1 MNKYLKA
8 GLSSAENGLLVLESL
23 AESINAVSH
32 PTIPS
37 GVGLD
42 ELLALKETLHRDKQ
56 VSRQQLAMLSYSLPD
71 AMEGKPLALW
81 TELPS
86 TTGFNEACRVVD
98 KAIAIIGEQLRNTT
112 ATQAKGLLELELT
125 RLEDNAPYVEDF
137 VALTQS
143 HATRFAEIQQ
153 TVAHLIDHPDV
164 KEDIEIAIEKY
175 ESKLLQVWS
184 PIIDLA
190 GVTEALTSLYA
201 ADTQILKGMLA
212 LTPDQNNIDD
222 TLIPTKSKTAIDV
235 IKPYFDDV
243 GYLIP
248 NDPASTKKEWDATKL
263 HLALGTAMYASQ
275 VIRDVVNDYPET
287 AQLVKQLIERVE
299 NVRTNEQLDNVSYLA
314 IIARYQCQRVI
325 YQRMLVEWV
334 RAVLSYAEVVT
345 EVIMSASETA
355 NAVRSEQLWDKTQ
368 EEIEAA
374 DGYTRIDLVQ
384 EGFFDPI
391 KKLFDK
397 KGPNPLLDG
406 KASKSWSYLE
416 KIQQQIA
423 QTYANKS
430 WVERNIHTESVVSRY
445 IARTFSFND
454 GKVRMPITALKESI
468 SAMRSVQK
476 LVEAPVQARHTKL
489 KQLEEKALRRIKAG
503 ENQYQVAEDTLAEAK
518 KIKPVST
525 IPENSYPKWFGYK
538 YSVFFNTL
546 MLENPITDELPR
558 LNVDDVLETGK
569 FLTNDATKAI
579 KEFTAADVFCGTGCD
594 TELWNYDAFGD
605 DDELY
610 EQFYLHSKLNE
621 TSATEAY
628 YNYLEAF
635 VNVCSATVEWLAR
648 QTDTKALKME
658 GYTVGGIYTAE
669 SAWETLRRTMEYT
682 INILKRLVDWL
693 VKSWRNGNAKA
704 AIQQAEANNSQ
715 LTRAKDALLTEG
727 TKKHLATLHSVGIQT
742 IAKYAEAGSVWSSTF
757 KGVTD
762 NLGTVAAIISAEVKE
777 LSNGHELDQDKLA
790 KIREGIALAFE
801 KGNFSKVLLGHNG
814 ITVDNLASEIH
825 DYREELKN
833 QFKETTNESIDV
845 DKLIRYNDGC
855 RKFLQG
861 PITDARNKVSG
872 HELDN
877 LLTMLNSMI
886 RQQASSP
893 ENKGLG
899 ALKNEIV
906 NARDLAKAAVDVL
919 GIAQWLEVRAK
930 RYINA
935 LSTIV
940 DKANSEATATNGT
953 LKQESFQLSN
963 YVLNNVNDTDVCAA
977 TAGLLAV
984 NSFRTTRQERRL
996 SYHHAIEVAR
1006 AIFHD
1011 QFNNHA
1017 AICQHLLGVVP
1028 QLSDESSYPW
1038 TLGLDLQVSNPDALD
1053 DFYSQLA
1060 NSIEYYRSA
1069 LITNAS
1075 DKLVKAIELLD
1086 STALCQAV
1094 DPNYEVSYPRDNR
1107 ANHHL
1112 LEYRRLAREALEPHR
1127 DFTTKQQQHDWY
1139 RTFMHEPSRFVPGA
1153 GFTKTPDDMDVELL
1167 WHYATLFCAAMNA
1180 YLALRYGTDLKVY
1193 GWFSEQ
1199 QNSNNVR

>member
-23 AESINAVSH
+23 TENINAVLH

-37 GVGLD
+37 SVGLD

-56 VSRQQLAMLSYSLPD
+56 VSRQQLTMLSYSLPD

-98 KAIAIIGEQLRNTT
+98 KAIAIIGEQLRNAS
-112 ATQAKGLLELELT
+112 ATQVKDLLEQELT
-125 RLEDNAPYVEDF
+125 RLEENASYVDDF
-137 VALTQS
+137 TALTQS
-143 HATRFAEIQQ
+143 HVNRFAEIQQ
-153 TVAHLIDHPDV
+153 TVGRLIDHPDV

-190 GVTEALTSLYA
+190 GVTEALTALYA

-222 TLIPTKSKTAIDV
+222 TLIPTKSNTTIDV
-235 IKPYFDDV
+235 IKPYFDDA

-248 NDPASTKKEWDATKL
+248 NNPATAEKEWDATKL
-263 HLALGTAMYASQ
+263 HFALGTAVYASQ
-275 VIRDVVNDYPET
+275 VIRDAIHDYPET
-287 AQLVKQLIERVE
+287 AQLVKQLIGQVE
-299 NVRTNEQLDNVSYLA
+299 NVRTDDRLDGVSYLA
-314 IIARYQCQRVI
+314 TITRCQCQRVI

-345 EVIMSASETA
+345 EVIMSVSETA
-355 NAVRSEQLWDKTQ
+355 AAVRSEELWDKTQ

-374 DGYTRIDLVQ
+374 DGYTRIELVQ
-384 EGFFDPI
+384 EGFFGPI
-391 KKLFDK
+391 LKLFDK
-397 KGPNPLLDG
+397 KGPNPLLDS
-406 KASKSWSYLE
+406 KASKSWKYLE
-416 KIQQQIA
+416 NIQQQIA

-430 WVERNIHTESVVSRY
+430 WVERNIHDKPVVSKRV
-445 IARTFSFND
+445 ARALSFDD
-454 GKVRMPITALKESI
+454 GKVRMPTIVLKEAI

-476 LVEAPVQARHTKL
+476 LIEAPAQARHTKL

-503 ENQYQVAEDTLAEAK
+503 ENQYQVAKDTLAEAK
-518 KIKPVST
+518 KIKPLST
-525 IPENSYPKWFGYK
+525 IPESSYPNWLGYK
-538 YSVFFNTL
+538 YSTFFNML
-546 MLENPITDELPR
+546 MLQEPVTDELPK
-558 LNVDDVLETGK
+558 LNVDDVVETGK
-569 FLTNDATKAI
+569 FLTNDAAKAL
-579 KEFTAADVFCGTGCD
+579 KEFTTADVFCGTGCD

-610 EQFYLHSKLNE
+610 DQFYLHSKFNE
-621 TSATEAY
+621 TTATDVY
-628 YNYLEAF
+628 YSYLEAF

-648 QTDTKALKME
+648 QTSLKALKME
-658 GYTVGGIYTAE
+658 GYGIYTAE

-682 INILKRLVDWL
+682 VNILKRLVDWL
-693 VKSWRNGNAKA
+693 VKSWRNGSAKA

-727 TKKHLATLHSVGIQT
+727 TKKRLASLHTVGIQT
-742 IAKYAEAGSVWSSTF
+742 IAKYAEAGTIWSGAF

-762 NLGTVAAIISAEVKE
+762 NLGNVSALISSEVKE
-777 LSNGHELDQDKLA
+777 LSNGRELDQDKLA
-790 KIREGIALAFE
+790 KIREGLALAFE
-801 KGNFSKVLLGHNG
+801 KGNFNKVLLGHNG
-814 ITVDNLASEIH
+814 ITIDNLASEIH
-825 DYREELKN
+825 DYREELKD
-833 QFKETTNESIDV
+833 QFKESTNESIDV

-935 LSTIV
+935 LSTVV
-940 DKANSEATATNGT
+940 DKANSEAAAVSGS
-953 LKQESFQLSN
+953 LKQESFDLNEVVLSSTS
-963 YVLNNVNDTDVCAA
+963 YDVCSVAA
-977 TAGLLAV
+977 TSLAANRFR
-984 NSFRTTRQERRL
+984 NSRDELRRHYNQAL
-996 SYHHAIEVAR
+996 EAALQVYNR
-1006 AIFHD
+1006 AIY
-1011 QFNNHA
+1011 NHA
-1017 AICQHLLGVVP
+1017 VIGQHLLGVMPRFTGVF
-1028 QLSDESSYPW
+1028 SNYPW
-1038 TLGLDLQVSNPDALD
+1038 TLGLDLQVSNPSALNA
-1053 DFYSQLA
+1053 FCEKLSR
-1060 NSIEYYRSA
+1060 SIELYGAGTADS
-1069 LITNAS
+1069 ITQA
-1075 DKLVKAIELLD
+1075 VALLD
-1086 STALCQAV
+1086 STELCYAV
-1094 DPNYEVSYPRDNR
+1094 DPNHEGESGNSS
-1107 ANHHL
+1107 ALATHMF
-1112 LEYRRLAREALEPHR
+1112 EYRRLAKEALEHHS
-1127 DFTTKQQQHDWY
+1127 DFTTEEQRRGWY
-1139 RTFMHEPSRFVPGA
+1139 ATFMDSSPSWEPDNTLPVV
-1153 GFTKTPDDMDVELL
+1153 TEDVDPSLV
-1167 WHYATLFCAAMNA
+1167 WAFASLFCAALNA
-1180 YLALRYGTDLKVY
+1180 YIALRYGTDLKVY

-1199 QNSNNVR
+1199 QNNTNVR

>member
-23 AESINAVSH
+23 TENINTVSH
-32 PTIPS
+32 PTTPS
-37 GVGLD
+37 SVGLD

-56 VSRQQLAMLSYSLPD
+56 VSRQQLTMLSYSLPD

-98 KAIAIIGEQLRNTT
+98 KAIAIIGEQLRNAS
-112 ATQAKGLLELELT
+112 ATQVKDLLEQELT
-125 RLEDNAPYVEDF
+125 RLEENATCVDDF
-137 VALTQS
+137 TALTQS
-143 HATRFAEIQQ
+143 HVNRFAEIQQ
-153 TVAHLIDHPDV
+153 TVGRLIDHPDV

-175 ESKLLQVWS
+175 ESKLLKVWS

-190 GVTEALTSLYA
+190 GVTEALTALYA

-222 TLIPTKSKTAIDV
+222 TLIPTKSNTTIDV
-235 IKPYFDDV
+235 IKPYFDDA

-248 NDPASTKKEWDATKL
+248 NNPATAEKEWDATKL
-263 HLALGTAMYASQ
+263 HFALGTAVYASQ
-275 VIRDVVNDYPET
+275 VIRDVVHDYPET
-287 AQLVKQLIERVE
+287 AQLVKQLIEQVE
-299 NVRTNEQLDNVSYLA
+299 DVRTNEQLDSVSYLA
-314 IIARYQCQRVI
+314 IITRCQCQRVI
-325 YQRMLVEWV
+325 YQRMLIEWV

-345 EVIMSASETA
+345 EVIMSVSETA
-355 NAVRSEQLWDKTQ
+355 RAVHSEQLWDKTQ

-374 DGYTRIDLVQ
+374 DGYTRIELVQ
-384 EGFFDPI
+384 EGFFGPI
-391 KKLFDK
+391 LKLFDK
-397 KGPNPLLDG
+397 KGPNPLLDS
-406 KASKSWSYLE
+406 KASNSWKYLE
-416 KIQQQIA
+416 NIQQQLT

-430 WVERNIHTESVVSRY
+430 WVERNIHDKPVVSKRV
-445 IARTFSFND
+445 ARALSFDD
-454 GKVRMPITALKESI
+454 GKVRMPTIVLKEAI

-476 LVEAPVQARHTKL
+476 LIEAPAQARHTKL

-503 ENQYQVAEDTLAEAK
+503 ENQYQVAKDTLAEAK
-518 KIKPVST
+518 KIKPLST
-525 IPENSYPKWFGYK
+525 IPESSYPNWLGYK
-538 YSVFFNTL
+538 YSIFFNML
-546 MLENPITDELPR
+546 MLQEPVTDELPK
-558 LNVDDVLETGK
+558 LNVDDVVETGK
-569 FLTNDATKAI
+569 FLTNDAAKAL
-579 KEFTAADVFCGTGCD
+579 KEFTTADVFCGTGCD

-605 DDELY
+605 DNELY

-621 TSATEAY
+621 TAATDVY
-628 YNYLEAF
+628 YNYLEAL

-648 QTDTKALKME
+648 QTSLKALKME
-658 GYTVGGIYTAE
+658 GYGIYTAE

-682 INILKRLVDWL
+682 VNILKRLVDWL
-693 VKSWRNGNAKA
+693 VKSWRNGSAKA

-727 TKKHLATLHSVGIQT
+727 TKKRLASLHTVGIQT
-742 IAKYAEAGSVWSSTF
+742 IAKYAEAGTIWSGAF

-762 NLGTVAAIISAEVKE
+762 NLGNVAALISSEVKE
-777 LSNGHELDQDKLA
+777 LSNGRELDQDKLA
-790 KIREGIALAFE
+790 KIREGLALAFE
-801 KGNFSKVLLGHNG
+801 KGNFNKVLLGHNG
-814 ITVDNLASEIH
+814 ITIDNLASEIH
-825 DYREELKN
+825 DYREELKD
-833 QFKETTNESIDV
+833 QFKESTNESIDV

-906 NARDLAKAAVDVL
+906 NARDLAKTAVDIL

-935 LSTIV
+935 LNTVV
-940 DKANSEATATNGT
+940 DKANSEATAVSGT

-963 YVLNNVNDTDVCAA
+963 YVLNTVNDSDVCAA

-984 NSFRTTRQERRL
+984 NSFRTTRRERRL
-996 SYHHAIEVAR
+996 SYHHAIEVAL

-1011 QFNNHA
+1011 QFNIRA

-1028 QLSDESSYPW
+1028 QLNGESNYPW

-1075 DKLVKAIELLD
+1075 DKLGKAIELLD

-1094 DPNYEVSYPRDNR
+1094 DPNYEVSRPRDNR
-1107 ANHHL
+1107 ANLHL
-1112 LEYRRLAREALEPHR
+1112 LEYRRLAREALEPHC

-1139 RTFMHEPSRFVPGA
+1139 HTFMHEPSRLKPGA
-1153 GFTKTPDDMDVELL
+1153 GFSATPDDMDVELL
-1167 WHYATLFCAAMNA
+1167 WSYATLFCAAMNA

>member
-23 AESINAVSH
+23 TENINAVSH

-37 GVGLD
+37 SVGLD

-56 VSRQQLAMLSYSLPD
+56 VSRQQLSMLSYSLPD

-98 KAIAIIGEQLRNTT
+98 KAIAIIGEQLRNAS
-112 ATQAKGLLELELT
+112 ATQVKDLLEQELT
-125 RLEDNAPYVEDF
+125 RLEENASYVDDF
-137 VALTQS
+137 TALTQS
-143 HATRFAEIQQ
+143 HVNRFAEIQQ
-153 TVAHLIDHPDV
+153 TVGRLIDHPDV

-248 NDPASTKKEWDATKL
+248 NDPATAEKEWDATKL
-263 HLALGTAMYASQ
+263 HLALGTAVYASQ
-275 VIRDVVNDYPET
+275 VIRDVVHDYPET
-287 AQLVKQLIERVE
+287 AQLVKQLIEQVE
-299 NVRTNEQLDNVSYLA
+299 NVRTNERLDGVSYLTT
-314 IIARYQCQRVI
+314 ITRCQCQRVI

-345 EVIMSASETA
+345 EVIMSVSETA
-355 NAVRSEQLWDKTQ
+355 HAVRSEQLWDKTQ

-391 KKLFDK
+391 LKLFDK
-397 KGPNPLLDG
+397 KGPNPILDS
-406 KASKSWSYLE
+406 KASKSWKYLE
-416 KIQQQIA
+416 NIQQQIA

-430 WVERNIHTESVVSRY
+430 WVERNIHDKPVVSKRV
-445 IARTFSFND
+445 ARALSFDD
-454 GKVRMPITALKESI
+454 GKVRMPMIVLKEAI

-476 LVEAPVQARHTKL
+476 LVEAPAQTRHTKL
-489 KQLEEKALRRIKAG
+489 KLLEEKALRRIKAG
-503 ENQYQVAEDTLAEAK
+503 ENQYQVAKDTLAEAK
-518 KIKPVST
+518 KIKPLST
-525 IPENSYPKWFGYK
+525 IPESSYPKWLGYK
-538 YSVFFNTL
+538 YSEFFNML
-546 MLENPITDELPR
+546 MLQEPVTDELPK
-558 LNVDDVLETGK
+558 LNVDDVVETGK
-569 FLTNDATKAI
+569 FLTNDAAKAL
-579 KEFTAADVFCGTGCD
+579 KEFTTADVFCGTGCD

-610 EQFYLHSKLNE
+610 DQFYLHSKLNE
-621 TSATEAY
+621 TAATDVY
-628 YNYLEAF
+628 YNYLEAL

-648 QTDTKALKME
+648 QTSLKALKME
-658 GYTVGGIYTAE
+658 GYGIYTAE

-682 INILKRLVDWL
+682 VNILKRLVDWL
-693 VKSWRNGNAKA
+693 VKSWRNGSAKA
-704 AIQQAEANNSQ
+704 SIQQAEANNSQ

-727 TKKHLATLHSVGIQT
+727 TKKRLASLHTVGIQT
-742 IAKYAEAGSVWSSTF
+742 IAKYAEAGTIWSGAF

-762 NLGTVAAIISAEVKE
+762 NLGNVAALISSEVKE
-777 LSNGHELDQDKLA
+777 LSNGRELDQDKLA
-790 KIREGIALAFE
+790 KIREGLALAFE
-801 KGNFSKVLLGHNG
+801 KGNFNKVLLGHDG
-814 ITVDNLASEIH
+814 ITIDNLASEIH
-825 DYREELKN
+825 DYREELKD
-833 QFKETTNESIDV
+833 QFKESTNESIDV

-861 PITDARNKVSG
+861 PVTDARNKVSG

-906 NARDLAKAAVDVL
+906 NARDLAKAAVDIL

-935 LSTIV
+935 LSTVV
-940 DKANSEATATNGT
+940 DKANSEAVAVSGT
-953 LKQESFQLSN
+953 LKQEAFDLNETVLSSTD
-963 YVLNNVNDTDVCAA
+963 YDVCSVAA
-977 TAGLLAV
+977 TSLAANRFR
-984 NSFRTTRQERRL
+984 NSRDELRRHYNQAL
-996 SYHHAIEVAR
+996 EAAFQVYNR
-1006 AIFHD
+1006 AVYNRAVIG
-1011 QFNNHA
+1011 
-1017 AICQHLLGVVP
+1017 QHLLGVMPRFTGVF
-1028 QLSDESSYPW
+1028 SNYPW
-1038 TLGLDLQVSNPDALD
+1038 TLGLDLQVSNPTALNA
-1053 DFYSQLA
+1053 FCEKLSR
-1060 NSIEYYRSA
+1060 SIELYSA
-1069 LITNAS
+1069 GTADSITQ
-1075 DKLVKAIELLD
+1075 AIALLD
-1086 STALCQAV
+1086 SAELCCAV
-1094 DPNYEVSYPRDNR
+1094 DPNYEGESGNSSAFATYVF
-1107 ANHHL
+1107 
-1112 LEYRRLAREALEPHR
+1112 EYRRLAKEALEPHS
-1127 DFTTKQQQHDWY
+1127 DFTTEEQRRGWY
-1139 RTFMHEPSRFVPGA
+1139 TTFMDSSPSWEPDNTLPVVTEDVDPSLIWAFVS
-1153 GFTKTPDDMDVELL
+1153 
-1167 WHYATLFCAAMNA
+1167 LFCAALNA
-1180 YLALRYGTDLKVY
+1180 YIALKYGTDLKVY
-1193 GWFSEQ
+1193 CWFSEQ
-1199 QNSNNVR
+1199 QNNSNVR

>member
-23 AESINAVSH
+23 TENINAVLH

-37 GVGLD
+37 SVGLD

-56 VSRQQLAMLSYSLPD
+56 VSRQQLTMLSYSLPD

-98 KAIAIIGEQLRNTT
+98 KAIAIIGEQLRNVS
-112 ATQAKGLLELELT
+112 ATQVKDLLEQELT
-125 RLEDNAPYVEDF
+125 RLEENALYVDDF
-137 VALTQS
+137 TELTQS
-143 HATRFAEIQQ
+143 HVNRFAEIQQ
-153 TVAHLIDHPDV
+153 TVGRLIDQPDI
-164 KEDIEIAIEKY
+164 KEDIEIAIEKHK
-175 ESKLLQVWS
+175 SKLLQVWS

-212 LTPDQNNIDD
+212 LTLDQNDIDD

-248 NDPASTKKEWDATKL
+248 NDPATTEKEWDATKL
-263 HLALGTAMYASQ
+263 HLALDTAVYASQ
-275 VIRDVVNDYPET
+275 VIRDVVYDYPET
-287 AQLVKQLIERVE
+287 AQLVKQLIEQVE
-299 NVRTNEQLDNVSYLA
+299 NVRTNERLDSVSYLA
-314 IIARYQCQRVI
+314 TIRRYQCQRVI

-334 RAVLSYAEVVT
+334 RAVLAYAKVVT
-345 EVIMSASETA
+345 EVIMSVSDTA
-355 NAVRSEQLWDKTQ
+355 NAVQSEQLWNKTQ

-374 DGYTRIDLVQ
+374 DGYTRIYLVQ

-391 KKLFDK
+391 LKLFDK
-397 KGPNPLLDG
+397 KGPNPLLDS
-406 KASKSWSYLE
+406 KASKSWKYLE
-416 KIQQQIA
+416 NIQQQIA

-430 WVERNIHTESVVSRY
+430 WVERNIHDKPVVSKRV
-445 IARTFSFND
+445 ARALSFDD
-454 GKVRMPITALKESI
+454 GKVRMPMIVLKEAI

-476 LVEAPVQARHTKL
+476 LIEAPAQARHTKL

-503 ENQYQVAEDTLAEAK
+503 ENQYQVAKDTLAEAK
-518 KIKPVST
+518 KIKPLST
-525 IPENSYPKWFGYK
+525 IPESSYPKWLGYK
-538 YSVFFNTL
+538 YSAFFNML
-546 MLENPITDELPR
+546 MLQEPVTDELPK
-558 LNVDDVLETGK
+558 LNVDDVVETGK
-569 FLTNDATKAI
+569 FLTNDAAKAL
-579 KEFTAADVFCGTGCD
+579 KEFTTADVFCGTGCD

-610 EQFYLHSKLNE
+610 DLFYLHSKFNE
-621 TSATEAY
+621 TAATDVY

-648 QTDTKALKME
+648 QTSLKALKME
-658 GYTVGGIYTAE
+658 GYGIYTAE

-693 VKSWRNGNAKA
+693 VKSWRNGSAKA

-727 TKKHLATLHSVGIQT
+727 TKKHLASLHTVGIQT
-742 IAKYAEAGSVWSSTF
+742 IAKYAEAGTIWSGAF

-762 NLGTVAAIISAEVKE
+762 NLGNVAALISSEVKE
-777 LSNGHELDQDKLA
+777 LSNGRELDQDKLA
-790 KIREGIALAFE
+790 KIREGLALAFE
-801 KGNFSKVLLGHNG
+801 KGNFNKVLLGHDG
-814 ITVDNLASEIH
+814 ITIDNLASEIH

-833 QFKETTNESIDV
+833 QFKESTNESIDV

-906 NARDLAKAAVDVL
+906 NARDLAKAAVDIL

-940 DKANSEATATNGT
+940 DKANGEAAAASGT

-963 YVLNNVNDTDVCAA
+963 YVLNMANDSDVCAA

-984 NSFRTTRQERRL
+984 NSFRTTRRERRL
-996 SYHHAIEVAR
+996 SYHHAIEVAL
-1006 AIFHD
+1006 AIFHN
-1011 QFNNHA
+1011 QFNIRA

-1028 QLSDESSYPW
+1028 QLNDESNYPW

-1060 NSIEYYRSA
+1060 NSIEYYRTA
-1069 LITNAS
+1069 LIANAS

-1094 DPNYEVSYPRDNR
+1094 DPNYEVSHPRDNR
-1107 ANHHL
+1107 ANLHL

-1139 RTFMHEPSRFVPGA
+1139 RTFMHEPSRLKPGA
-1153 GFTKTPDDMDVELL
+1153 GFSATPDDMDVELL
-1167 WHYATLFCAAMNA
+1167 WSYATLFCAAMNA

-1193 GWFSEQ
+1193 GWLSEQ

>member
-23 AESINAVSH
+23 TENINAVSH

-37 GVGLD
+37 SVGLD

-98 KAIAIIGEQLRNTT
+98 KAIAIIGEQLRNAS
-112 ATQAKGLLELELT
+112 ATQVKDLLEQELT
-125 RLEDNAPYVEDF
+125 RLEDNASYVDDF
-137 VALTQS
+137 TALTQN
-143 HATRFAEIQQ
+143 HVNRFAEIQQ
-153 TVAHLIDHPDV
+153 TVGRLIDHPDV

-175 ESKLLQVWS
+175 ESKLLKVWS

-190 GVTEALTSLYA
+190 DVTEALTSLYA

-212 LTPDQNNIDD
+212 LTPDQSNIDD
-222 TLIPTKSKTAIDV
+222 TLIPTKSKTNIDV
-235 IKPYFDDV
+235 IKPYFDDI

-248 NDPASTKKEWDATKL
+248 NNPATAEKEWDATKL
-263 HLALGTAMYASQ
+263 HLALGTAVYASQ
-275 VIRDVVNDYPET
+275 VIRDVVHDYPET
-287 AQLVKQLIERVE
+287 AQLVKQLIEQVE
-299 NVRTNEQLDNVSYLA
+299 DVRTNEQLDSVSYLA
-314 IIARYQCQRVI
+314 IITRCQCQRVI

-345 EVIMSASETA
+345 EVIMSVSETA
-355 NAVRSEQLWDKTQ
+355 RAVHSEQLWDKTQ

-374 DGYTRIDLVQ
+374 DGYTCIDLVQ

-391 KKLFDK
+391 LKLFDK
-397 KGPNPLLDG
+397 KGPNPLLDS
-406 KASKSWSYLE
+406 KASKSWKYLE
-416 KIQQQIA
+416 NIQQQLT

-430 WVERNIHTESVVSRY
+430 WVERNIHDKPVVSKRV
-445 IARTFSFND
+445 ARALSFDD
-454 GKVRMPITALKESI
+454 GKVRMPMIVLKEAI
-468 SAMRSVQK
+468 SAVRSVQK
-476 LVEAPVQARHTKL
+476 LVEAPAQARHAKL
-489 KQLEEKALRRIKAG
+489 KLLEEKALRRIKAG
-503 ENQYQVAEDTLAEAK
+503 ENQYQVAKDTLAEAK
-518 KIKPVST
+518 KIKPLST
-525 IPENSYPKWFGYK
+525 IPESSYPKWLGYK
-538 YSVFFNTL
+538 YNAFFNTL
-546 MLENPITDELPR
+546 MLQEPVTDELPK
-558 LNVDDVLETGK
+558 LNVDDVVETGK
-569 FLTNDATKAI
+569 FLTNDAAKAL
-579 KEFTAADVFCGTGCD
+579 KEFTTADVFCGTGCD

-610 EQFYLHSKLNE
+610 DQFYLHSKLNE
-621 TSATEAY
+621 TAATDVY
-628 YNYLEAF
+628 YNYLEAL

-648 QTDTKALKME
+648 QTSLKALKME
-658 GYTVGGIYTAE
+658 GYGIYTAE

-682 INILKRLVDWL
+682 VNILKRLVDWL
-693 VKSWRNGNAKA
+693 VKSWRNGSAKA

-727 TKKHLATLHSVGIQT
+727 TKKRLASLHTVGIQT
-742 IAKYAEAGSVWSSTF
+742 IAKYAEAGTIWSGAF

-762 NLGTVAAIISAEVKE
+762 NLGNVAALISSEVKE
-777 LSNGHELDQDKLA
+777 LSNGRELDQDKLA
-790 KIREGIALAFE
+790 KIREGLALAFE
-801 KGNFSKVLLGHNG
+801 KGNFNKVLLGHDG
-814 ITVDNLASEIH
+814 ITIDNLASEIH

-833 QFKETTNESIDV
+833 QFKESTNESIDV

-906 NARDLAKAAVDVL
+906 NARDLAKAAVDIL

-935 LSTIV
+935 LSTVV
-940 DKANSEATATNGT
+940 DKANSEAAAVSGS
-953 LKQESFQLSN
+953 LKQESFDLNEVVLSSTN
-963 YVLNNVNDTDVCAA
+963 YDVCSVAA
-977 TAGLLAV
+977 TSLAANRFR
-984 NSFRTTRQERRL
+984 NSRDELRRHYNQAL
-996 SYHHAIEVAR
+996 EAALQVYNR
-1006 AIFHD
+1006 AVYNSAVIG
-1011 QFNNHA
+1011 
-1017 AICQHLLGVVP
+1017 QHLLGVMPRFTGVF
-1028 QLSDESSYPW
+1028 SNYPW
-1038 TLGLDLQVSNPDALD
+1038 TLGLDLQVSNPAALNA
-1053 DFYSQLA
+1053 FCEKLSQ
-1060 NSIEYYRSA
+1060 SIELYGAGTTDS
-1069 LITNAS
+1069 ITQA
-1075 DKLVKAIELLD
+1075 VALLD
-1086 STALCQAV
+1086 STELCYAA
-1094 DPNYEVSYPRDNR
+1094 DPNYEGESGNSS
-1107 ANHHL
+1107 ALATHMF
-1112 LEYRRLAREALEPHR
+1112 EYRRLAKEALEPHS
-1127 DFTTKQQQHDWY
+1127 DFTTEEQRRGWY
-1139 RTFMHEPSRFVPGA
+1139 TTFMDSSPSWEPDNTLPVV
-1153 GFTKTPDDMDVELL
+1153 TEDVDPSLI
-1167 WHYATLFCAAMNA
+1167 WAFASLFCAALNA
-1180 YLALRYGTDLKVY
+1180 YIALKYGTDLKVY

>member
-23 AESINAVSH
+23 TENINAVSH
-32 PTIPS
+32 PTTPS
-37 GVGLD
+37 SVGLD

-56 VSRQQLAMLSYSLPD
+56 VSRQQLTMLSYSLPD

-98 KAIAIIGEQLRNTT
+98 KAIAIIGEQLRNAS
-112 ATQAKGLLELELT
+112 ATQVKDLLEQELT
-125 RLEDNAPYVEDF
+125 RLEENASYVDDF
-137 VALTQS
+137 TALTQS
-143 HATRFAEIQQ
+143 HANRFAEIQQ
-153 TVAHLIDHPDV
+153 TVGRLIDHPDV

-190 GVTEALTSLYA
+190 GVTEALTALYA

-222 TLIPTKSKTAIDV
+222 ALIPTKSNTTIDV
-235 IKPYFDDV
+235 IKPYFDDA

-248 NDPASTKKEWDATKL
+248 NNPATAEKEWDATKL
-263 HLALGTAMYASQ
+263 HFALGTAVYASQ
-275 VIRDVVNDYPET
+275 VIRDAIHDYPET
-287 AQLVKQLIERVE
+287 AQLVKQLIGQVE
-299 NVRTNEQLDNVSYLA
+299 NVRTDDRLDGVSYLA
-314 IIARYQCQRVI
+314 TITRCQCQRVI

-345 EVIMSASETA
+345 EVIMSVSETA
-355 NAVRSEQLWDKTQ
+355 TAVRSEELWDKTQ

-374 DGYTRIDLVQ
+374 DGYTRIELVQ
-384 EGFFDPI
+384 EGFFGPI
-391 KKLFDK
+391 LKLFDK
-397 KGPNPLLDG
+397 KGPNPLLDS
-406 KASKSWSYLE
+406 KASKSWKYLE
-416 KIQQQIA
+416 NIQQQIA

-430 WVERNIHTESVVSRY
+430 WVERNIHDKPVVSKRV
-445 IARTFSFND
+445 ARALSFDD
-454 GKVRMPITALKESI
+454 GKVRMPMIVLKEAI

-476 LVEAPVQARHTKL
+476 LIEAPAQARHTKL

-503 ENQYQVAEDTLAEAK
+503 ENQYRVAKDTLAEAK
-518 KIKPVST
+518 KIKPLST
-525 IPENSYPKWFGYK
+525 IPESSYPNWLGYK
-538 YSVFFNTL
+538 YSTFFNML
-546 MLENPITDELPR
+546 MLQEPVTDELPK
-558 LNVDDVLETGK
+558 LNVDDVVETGK
-569 FLTNDATKAI
+569 FLTNDAAKAL
-579 KEFTAADVFCGTGCD
+579 KEFTTADVFCGTGCD

-610 EQFYLHSKLNE
+610 DQFYLHSKFNE
-621 TSATEAY
+621 TTATDVY

-648 QTDTKALKME
+648 QTSLKALKME
-658 GYTVGGIYTAE
+658 GYGIYTAE

-682 INILKRLVDWL
+682 VNILKRLVDWL
-693 VKSWRNGNAKA
+693 VKSWRNGSAKA

-727 TKKHLATLHSVGIQT
+727 TKKRLASLHTVGIQT
-742 IAKYAEAGSVWSSTF
+742 IAKYAEAGTIWSGAF

-762 NLGTVAAIISAEVKE
+762 NLGNVSALISAEVKE
-777 LSNGHELDQDKLA
+777 LSNGRELDQDKLA
-790 KIREGIALAFE
+790 KIREGLALAFE
-801 KGNFSKVLLGHNG
+801 KGNFNKVLLGHNG
-814 ITVDNLASEIH
+814 VTIDNLASEIH
-825 DYREELKN
+825 DYREELKD
-833 QFKETTNESIDV
+833 QFKESTNESIDV

-861 PITDARNKVSG
+861 PVTDARNKVSG

-935 LSTIV
+935 LSTVV
-940 DKANSEATATNGT
+940 DKANSEAAAVSGS
-953 LKQESFQLSN
+953 LKQESFDLNETVLSSTN
-963 YVLNNVNDTDVCAA
+963 YDVCSVAA
-977 TAGLLAV
+977 TSLAANRFR
-984 NSFRTTRQERRL
+984 NSRDELRRHYNQAL
-996 SYHHAIEVAR
+996 EAAFQVYNR
-1006 AIFHD
+1006 AVYNRAVIG
-1011 QFNNHA
+1011 
-1017 AICQHLLGVVP
+1017 QHLLSVMPRFTGVF
-1028 QLSDESSYPW
+1028 SNYPW
-1038 TLGLDLQVSNPDALD
+1038 TLGLDLQVSNPAALD
-1053 DFYSQLA
+1053 AFCEKLSR
-1060 NSIEYYRSA
+1060 SIELYGA
-1069 LITNAS
+1069 GTADGITQA
-1075 DKLVKAIELLD
+1075 VALLD
-1086 STALCQAV
+1086 STELCYAV
-1094 DPNYEVSYPRDNR
+1094 DPNYEGESGNSS
-1107 ANHHL
+1107 ALATHMF
-1112 LEYRRLAREALEPHR
+1112 EYRRLAKEALEPHS
-1127 DFTTKQQQHDWY
+1127 DFTTEEQRREWY
-1139 RTFMHEPSRFVPGA
+1139 TTFMDSSPSWEPDNTLPVV
-1153 GFTKTPDDMDVELL
+1153 TEDVDPSLI
-1167 WHYATLFCAAMNA
+1167 WAFASLFCAALNA
-1180 YLALRYGTDLKVY
+1180 YIALKYGTDLKVY

>member
-23 AESINAVSH
+23 TENINAVLH

-37 GVGLD
+37 SVGLD

-56 VSRQQLAMLSYSLPD
+56 VSRQQLTMLSYSLPD

-98 KAIAIIGEQLRNTT
+98 KAIAIIGEQLRNAS
-112 ATQAKGLLELELT
+112 ATQVKDLLEQELT
-125 RLEDNAPYVEDF
+125 RLEENATCVDDF
-137 VALTQS
+137 TALTQS
-143 HATRFAEIQQ
+143 HANRFAEIQQ
-153 TVAHLIDHPDV
+153 TVGRLIDHPDV

-190 GVTEALTSLYA
+190 GVTEALTALYA

-222 TLIPTKSKTAIDV
+222 ALIPTKSNTTIDV
-235 IKPYFDDV
+235 IKPYFDDA

-248 NDPASTKKEWDATKL
+248 NNPATAEKEWDATKL
-263 HLALGTAMYASQ
+263 HFALGTAVYASQ
-275 VIRDVVNDYPET
+275 VIRDAIHDYPET
-287 AQLVKQLIERVE
+287 AQLVKQLIGQVE
-299 NVRTNEQLDNVSYLA
+299 NVRTDDRLDGVSYLA
-314 IIARYQCQRVI
+314 TITRCQCQRVI

-345 EVIMSASETA
+345 EVIMSVSETA
-355 NAVRSEQLWDKTQ
+355 TAVRSEELWDKTQ

-374 DGYTRIDLVQ
+374 DGYTRIELVQ
-384 EGFFDPI
+384 EGFFGPI
-391 KKLFDK
+391 LKLFDK
-397 KGPNPLLDG
+397 KGPNPLLDS
-406 KASKSWSYLE
+406 KASKSWKYLE
-416 KIQQQIA
+416 NIQQQLT

-430 WVERNIHTESVVSRY
+430 WVERNIHDKPVVSKRV
-445 IARTFSFND
+445 ARALSFDD
-454 GKVRMPITALKESI
+454 GKVRMPMIVLKEAI

-476 LVEAPVQARHTKL
+476 LIEAPAQARHTKL

-503 ENQYQVAEDTLAEAK
+503 ENQYRVAKDTLAEAK
-518 KIKPVST
+518 KIKPLST
-525 IPENSYPKWFGYK
+525 IPESSYPNWLGYK
-538 YSVFFNTL
+538 YSTFFNML
-546 MLENPITDELPR
+546 MLQEPVTDELPK
-558 LNVDDVLETGK
+558 LNVDDVVETGK
-569 FLTNDATKAI
+569 FLTNDAAKAL
-579 KEFTAADVFCGTGCD
+579 KEFTTADVFCGTGCD

-610 EQFYLHSKLNE
+610 DQFYLHSKFNE
-621 TSATEAY
+621 TTATDVY

-648 QTDTKALKME
+648 QTSLKALKME
-658 GYTVGGIYTAE
+658 GYGIYTAE

-682 INILKRLVDWL
+682 VNILKRLVDWL
-693 VKSWRNGNAKA
+693 VKSWRNGSAKA

-727 TKKHLATLHSVGIQT
+727 TKKRLASLHTVGIQT
-742 IAKYAEAGSVWSSTF
+742 IAKYAEAGTIWSGAF

-762 NLGTVAAIISAEVKE
+762 NLGNVSALISAEVKE
-777 LSNGHELDQDKLA
+777 LSNGRELDQDKLA
-790 KIREGIALAFE
+790 KIREGLALAFE
-801 KGNFSKVLLGHNG
+801 KGNFNKVLLGHDG
-814 ITVDNLASEIH
+814 ITIDNLASEIH

-833 QFKETTNESIDV
+833 QFKESTNESIDV

-906 NARDLAKAAVDVL
+906 NARDLAKAAVDIL

-935 LSTIV
+935 LSTVV
-940 DKANSEATATNGT
+940 DKANSEAAAVSGT
-953 LKQESFQLSN
+953 LKQEAFDLNEVVLSSTN
-963 YVLNNVNDTDVCAA
+963 YDVCSVAA
-977 TAGLLAV
+977 TSLAANRFR
-984 NSFRTTRQERRL
+984 NSRDELRRHYNQAL
-996 SYHHAIEVAR
+996 EAALQVYNR
-1006 AIFHD
+1006 AVYNRAVIG
-1011 QFNNHA
+1011 
-1017 AICQHLLGVVP
+1017 QHLLGVMPRFTGVF
-1028 QLSDESSYPW
+1028 SNYPW
-1038 TLGLDLQVSNPDALD
+1038 TLGLDLQVSSPTALNA
-1053 DFYSQLA
+1053 FCEKLSR
-1060 NSIEYYRSA
+1060 SIELYGAGTADS
-1069 LITNAS
+1069 ITQA
-1075 DKLVKAIELLD
+1075 VALLD
-1086 STALCQAV
+1086 STELCYAV
-1094 DPNYEVSYPRDNR
+1094 DPNYEGESGNSS
-1107 ANHHL
+1107 ALATHMF
-1112 LEYRRLAREALEPHR
+1112 EYRRLAKEALEPHS
-1127 DFTTKQQQHDWY
+1127 DFTTEEQRRGWY
-1139 RTFMHEPSRFVPGA
+1139 ATFMDSSPSWEPDNTLPVV
-1153 GFTKTPDDMDVELL
+1153 TEDVDPSLI
-1167 WHYATLFCAAMNA
+1167 WAFASLFCAALNA
-1180 YLALRYGTDLKVY
+1180 YIALKYGTDLKVY

>member
-23 AESINAVSH
+23 TENINAVSH

-37 GVGLD
+37 SVGLD

-98 KAIAIIGEQLRNTT
+98 KAIAIIGEQLRNAS
-112 ATQAKGLLELELT
+112 ATQVKDLLEQELT
-125 RLEDNAPYVEDF
+125 RLEENATCVDDF
-137 VALTQS
+137 TALTQS
-143 HATRFAEIQQ
+143 HVNRFAEIQQ
-153 TVAHLIDHPDV
+153 TVGRLIDHPDV

-175 ESKLLQVWS
+175 ESKLLKVWS

-190 GVTEALTSLYA
+190 DVTEALTSLYA

-212 LTPDQNNIDD
+212 LTPDQSNIDD
-222 TLIPTKSKTAIDV
+222 TLIPTKSKTNIDV
-235 IKPYFDDV
+235 IKPYFDDI

-248 NDPASTKKEWDATKL
+248 NNPATAEKEWDATKL
-263 HLALGTAMYASQ
+263 HLALGTAVYASQ
-275 VIRDVVNDYPET
+275 VIRDVVHDYPET
-287 AQLVKQLIERVE
+287 AQLVKQLIEQVE
-299 NVRTNEQLDNVSYLA
+299 DVRTNEQLDSVSYLA
-314 IIARYQCQRVI
+314 IITRCQCQRVI

-345 EVIMSASETA
+345 EVIMSVSETA
-355 NAVRSEQLWDKTQ
+355 RAVHSEQLWDKTQ

-374 DGYTRIDLVQ
+374 DGYTCIDLVQ

-391 KKLFDK
+391 LKLFDK
-397 KGPNPLLDG
+397 KGPNPLLDS
-406 KASKSWSYLE
+406 KASKSWKYLE
-416 KIQQQIA
+416 NIQQQIA

-430 WVERNIHTESVVSRY
+430 WVERNIHDKPVVSKRV
-445 IARTFSFND
+445 ARALSFDD
-454 GKVRMPITALKESI
+454 GKIRMPMIVLKEAI
-468 SAMRSVQK
+468 SVMRSVQK
-476 LVEAPVQARHTKL
+476 LVEAPAQARHAKL
-489 KQLEEKALRRIKAG
+489 QQLEEKALRRIKAG
-503 ENQYQVAEDTLAEAK
+503 ENQYQVAKDTLAEAK
-518 KIKPVST
+518 KIKPLST
-525 IPENSYPKWFGYK
+525 IPESSYPKWLGYK
-538 YSVFFNTL
+538 YSAFFNTL
-546 MLENPITDELPR
+546 MLQEPVTDELPK
-558 LNVDDVLETGK
+558 LNVDDVVETGK
-569 FLTNDATKAI
+569 FLTNDAAKAL
-579 KEFTAADVFCGTGCD
+579 KEFTTADVFCGTGCD

-610 EQFYLHSKLNE
+610 DQFYLHSKLNE
-621 TSATEAY
+621 TAATDVY
-628 YNYLEAF
+628 YNYLEAL

-648 QTDTKALKME
+648 QTSLKALKME
-658 GYTVGGIYTAE
+658 GYGIYTAE

-682 INILKRLVDWL
+682 VNILKRLVDWL
-693 VKSWRNGNAKA
+693 VKSWRNGSAKA

-727 TKKHLATLHSVGIQT
+727 TKKRLASLHTVGIQT
-742 IAKYAEAGSVWSSTF
+742 IAKYAEAGTIWSGAF

-762 NLGTVAAIISAEVKE
+762 NLGNVAALISSEVKE
-777 LSNGHELDQDKLA
+777 LSNGRELDQDKLA
-790 KIREGIALAFE
+790 KIREGLALAFE
-801 KGNFSKVLLGHNG
+801 KGNFNKVLLGHDG
-814 ITVDNLASEIH
+814 ITIDNLASEIH
-825 DYREELKN
+825 DYREELKD
-833 QFKETTNESIDV
+833 QFKESTNESIDV

-861 PITDARNKVSG
+861 PVTDARNKVSG

-935 LSTIV
+935 LSTVV
-940 DKANSEATATNGT
+940 DKANSEAAAVSGS
-953 LKQESFQLSN
+953 LKQESFDLNETVLSSTN
-963 YVLNNVNDTDVCAA
+963 YDVCSVAA
-977 TAGLLAV
+977 TSLAANRFR
-984 NSFRTTRQERRL
+984 NSRDELRRHYNQAL
-996 SYHHAIEVAR
+996 EAAFQVYNR
-1006 AIFHD
+1006 AVYNRAVIG
-1011 QFNNHA
+1011 
-1017 AICQHLLGVVP
+1017 QHLLGVMPRFTGVF
-1028 QLSDESSYPW
+1028 SNYPW
-1038 TLGLDLQVSNPDALD
+1038 TLGLDLQVSNPTALNA
-1053 DFYSQLA
+1053 FCEKLSR
-1060 NSIEYYRSA
+1060 SIELYGAGTADS
-1069 LITNAS
+1069 ITQA
-1075 DKLVKAIELLD
+1075 VALLD
-1086 STALCQAV
+1086 STELCYAA
-1094 DPNYEVSYPRDNR
+1094 DPNYEGESGNPS
-1107 ANHHL
+1107 ALATHMF
-1112 LEYRRLAREALEPHR
+1112 EYRRLAKEALEPHS
-1127 DFTTKQQQHDWY
+1127 DFTTEEQRREWY
-1139 RTFMHEPSRFVPGA
+1139 TTFMDSSPSWEPDNTLPVV
-1153 GFTKTPDDMDVELL
+1153 TEDVDPSLI
-1167 WHYATLFCAAMNA
+1167 WAFASLFCAALNA
-1180 YLALRYGTDLKVY
+1180 YIALKYGTDLKVY